1 MMLILHIMRT
11 TVSIADELLAT
22 ARERARGRG
31 QTLGELI
38 EDVLRREIALPTSR
52 SERPPVPVFRGGTG
66 PRSGVDLNSNR
77 SLHEVL
83 DEGRDLDVRR

>member
-1 MMLILHIMRT
+1 MRT

-38 EDVLRREIALPTSR
+38 EDALRREIAVPTQR

-66 PRSGVDLNSNR
+66 PRPGVDLNSNR
-77 SLHEVL
+77 LLYEAL
-83 DEGRDLDVRR
+83 DEGHDLDVRR

>member
-1 MMLILHIMRT
+1 VRT

-22 ARERARGRG
+22 ARERARSRG

-38 EDVLRREIALPTSR
+38 EDALRREIAVPTQR

-66 PRSGVDLNSNR
+66 PRPGVDLNSNR
-77 SLHEVL
+77 SLHEAL